1 MKRPM
6 PAEPIQRCENPFSV
20 VETETAPI
28 HDLPELRERTG
39 VFRDR
44 RHAGAV
50 LAKMLAKWRGSDAI
64 VMAIPAGGVPV
75 AAEIA
80 RRLELPLDL
89 LVVSKILLPW
99 NSESGFGAI
108 SADGEMWLNEEY
120 IRYFGLDESA
130 IREATDTAAKKVK
143 RRARRFRGD
152 RPWPDLAKRP
162 VIVVDDGIAAG
173 STFRVAISTL
183 RNRGASEIIV
193 AVPTAHLESLPVIAR
208 MADEIYCPNIRSG
221 RRFAVAEAYQRWYD
235 VSEQE
240 VEELLRKP

>member
-1 MKRPM
+1 MKNE
-6 PAEPIQRCENPFSV
+6 A
-20 VETETAPI
+20 API
-28 HDLPELRERTG
+28 HDLPALRERVG

-44 RHAGAV
+44 RHAGE
-50 LAKMLAKWRGSDAI
+50 MLAEMLEKYHGSDAI

-99 NSESGFGAI
+99 NTESGFGAI
-108 SADGEMWLNEEY
+108 SADGEVWLNEEY
-120 IRYFGLDESA
+120 IRYFGLDEGA
-130 IREATDTAAKKVK
+130 IREATDAAAKKVS
-143 RRARRFRGD
+143 RRTRRFRGK
-152 RPWPDLAKRP
+152 RPWPDVARHP

-183 RNRGASEIIV
+183 RKRDAAKIIV
-193 AVPTAHLESLPVIAR
+193 ATPTAHLESLPAIAR

-221 RRFAVAEAYQRWYD
+221 PRFAVAEAYQQWHD
-235 VSEQE
+235 VSEEE
-240 VEELLRKP
+240 VEKILKNFSSPDSTHLE